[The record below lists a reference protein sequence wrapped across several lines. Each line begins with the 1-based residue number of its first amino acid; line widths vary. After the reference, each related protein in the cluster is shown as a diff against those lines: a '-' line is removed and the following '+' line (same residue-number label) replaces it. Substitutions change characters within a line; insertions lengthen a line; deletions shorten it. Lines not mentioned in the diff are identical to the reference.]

1 MVCIKCLQLDLL
13 RILPSVFSLCC
24 QRHKKQMVSAYE
36 NEQNQ
41 EEGAQ
46 VGRLDSFSLI
56 LIEVLI

>member
-1 MVCIKCLQLDLL
+1 
-13 RILPSVFSLCC
+13 
-24 QRHKKQMVSAYE
+24 MVSAYE